1 MSIRAIIFDRDG
13 VLTDFDLKRS
23 AAFFES
29 RLPISLPELAER
41 WDQWGEVVGFPSSVA
56 EEHVFFRGFWEH
68 LGHEFELSQT
78 TLKQLHQS
86 NYTNYML
93 PFPDARPALMEA
105 RKRGLRIG
113 VLSNFGLASLE
124 ASLEVTG
131 LRDLVA
137 VACAATVIGVAKP
150 HPEAYLTVT
159 RALSVEPEACLF
171 FDDEQE
177 HVEGGRV
184 VGLQAYLVDR
194 GRSDHELSEGIVRD
208 LTALPDILANE
219 TAR

>member
-1 MSIRAIIFDRDG
+1 MSIRALIFDRDG
-13 VLTDFDLKRS
+13 VLLDFDLKAA
-23 AAFFES
+23 AAFYEPL
-29 RLPISLPELAER
+29 LPLSLQELANCWE
-41 WDQWGEVVGFPSSVA
+41 QWGESVGFPRSVA
-56 EEHVFFRGFWEH
+56 EEKEFFREFWDY
-68 LGHEFELSQT
+68 LGHEFRLSQS
-78 TLKQLHQS
+78 TLKQLYQA
-86 NYTNYML
+86 NYTHYLL
-93 PFPDARPALMEA
+93 PFPDARPALVEA

-113 VLSNFGLASLE
+113 VLSNFALASLDASLE
-124 ASLEVTG
+124 AAG
-131 LRDLVA
+131 LGDLVD

-184 VGLQAYLVDR
+184 VGLQTYLVDR
-194 GRSDHELSEGIVRD
+194 GRSGHKLAEGIVRD
-208 LTALPDILANE
+208 LTALTDILAGE

>member
-1 MSIRAIIFDRDG
+1 MTIRAIIFDRDG
-13 VLTDFDLKRS
+13 VLVDFDLKGA
-23 AAFFES
+23 AAFFEPL
-29 RLPISLPELAER
+29 LPVSLPELAER
-41 WDQWGEVVGFPSSVA
+41 WDQWGESVGFPSSIA
-56 EEHVFFRGFWEH
+56 EEQVFFRGFWEH

-105 RKRGLRIG
+105 RKRGLYIG

-124 ASLEVTG
+124 ASLEATG
-131 LRDLVA
+131 LRDLVD

-150 HPEAYLTVT
+150 HPEAYLAVT
-159 RALSVEPEACLF
+159 QALSVEPEVCLF
-171 FDDEQE
+171 FDDEQG

-184 VGLQAYLVDR
+184 AGLQAYLVDR
-194 GRSDHELSEGIVRD
+194 SRSGHRLSEGVVRD
-208 LTALPDILANE
+208 LTALTDILASG